1 MALSQDIILDDNAF
15 INASSDMEELKN
27 RTEALKTKLEQMY
40 DDLSTALDTPA
51 GKAVELKAKDV
62 LIEPI
67 ENLRLV
73 IDHISSTLTEI
84 IGTNYYK
91 GVFVKFEELN
101 NSIQF

>member
-1 MALSQDIILDDNAF
+1 MALSRDITIDDAAF
-15 INASSDMEELKN
+15 KVAAQGMKDLKK
-27 RTEALKTKLEQMY
+27 RAEDLKTKLEQMY

-51 GKAVELKAKDV
+51 GKAIELKAKDV

-73 IDHISSTLTEI
+73 IEHISSTLTEI
-84 IGTNYYK
+84 MGSGYYK
-91 GVFVKFEELN
+91 DVFVKFEELN